1 MKRIFAILTIALTGA
16 VFAQEDLLAEDS
28 VANVP
33 EVSESAEVADVT
45 STSEVAE
52 VSEANSFSSSVESY
66 AAVSSSYVASS
77 SSAVSSSSEETYATS
92 DYDTLFGTNTSAV
105 AEPVEEDV
113 VPAKSPF
120 DDDSI
125 PELKRCKY
133 TFKSWGIGFSTWHN
147 WRHETMNPERDWAL
161 ALLFHHGRIWEM
173 TSHGSITFMANGNF
187 AFGEYK
193 EAQVIGVIG
202 GRYFFLNDIYSPY
215 VGGGFG
221 LGLQYD
227 GYLNE
232 SPKSTFGDKFG
243 FGFAG
248 NVEAGIVVFRTTTTQ
263 LELGAS
269 YDVLVNVLKMEPA
282 VHVYG
287 AFNFYLAINY

>member
-1 MKRIFAILTIALTGA
+1 MKRIFAILTIALAGA
-16 VFAQEDLLAEDS
+16 AFAQEDYLADDYI
-28 VANVP
+28 
-33 EVSESAEVADVT
+33 ADV
-45 STSEVAE
+45 SGI
-52 VSEANSFSSSVESY
+52 SEAESSSSVEE
-66 AAVSSSYVASS
+66 ALP
-77 SSAVSSSSEETYATS
+77 AVSSSSEEYVAEAATDTAAPEASAVASSSSGETYAST
-92 DYDTLFGTNTSAV
+92 DYDTLFGTNTSGS
-105 AEPVEEDV
+105 AEPVEEEV
-113 VPAKSPF
+113 MPAKSPF

-147 WRHETMNPERDWAL
+147 WRDETMNPERDWAL
-161 ALLFHHGRIWEM
+161 ALLVHHGRIWEM

-232 SPKSTFGDKFG
+232 YSKSTFGDKFG

>member
-1 MKRIFAILTIALTGA
+1 MKKIFAVLTIALAGA
-16 VFAQEDLLAEDS
+16 VFAQEDYLADDYI
-28 VANVP
+28 
-33 EVSESAEVADVT
+33 ADV
-45 STSEVAE
+45 SGI
-52 VSEANSFSSSVESY
+52 SEAESSSSVEEY
-66 AAVSSSYVASS
+66 
-77 SSAVSSSSEETYATS
+77 VSSSSEEYVAETAAAEAPAVASSSSEESYAST
-92 DYDTLFGTNTSAV
+92 DYDTLFGTNTSGST
-105 AEPVEEDV
+105 EPVDDDV
-113 VPAKSPF
+113 MPAKSPF

-133 TFKSWGIGFSTWHN
+133 TFRSWGIGFSTWHN
-147 WRHETMNPERDWAL
+147 WRHEEMNPERDWAL
-161 ALLFHHGRIWEM
+161 ALLVHHGRIWEM
-173 TSHGSITFMANGNF
+173 TSHGSITFVMNANF
-187 AFGEYK
+187 AFGDYFETQ
-193 EAQVIGVIG
+193 AIGVLG

-232 SPKSTFGDKFG
+232 YSKSTFGDKFG
-243 FGFAG
+243 FGFAA
-248 NVEAGIVVFRTTTTQ
+248 NVEVGMVVFRTTTTQ

-282 VHVYG
+282 AHVYG